1 MTRHLSISPLG
12 QREFQTFFSFCFTS
26 NHPAWCW
33 MVSSSLL
40 SLSSLWWRLSAD
52 WTMLRHQRPILL
64 LLQLLRFL
72 RDELPL
78 RSCCSVWRPG
88 RSRATRTTREPA
100 EAART
105 AAASMAAADL
115 PPSSTGTWSS
125 SSSSHFCR
133 LHLLRFSFFSDISWI
148 FKFFQIRRGFW
159 IGQWFFSPI

>member
-1 MTRHLSISPLG
+1 
-12 QREFQTFFSFCFTS
+12 
-26 NHPAWCW
+26 

-64 LLQLLRFL
+64 LLLLLLRLL

-133 LHLLRFSFFSDISWI
+133 LHLLRFFFFFDISWI
-148 FKFFQIRRGFW
+148 FKFFSNSALW
-159 IGQWFFSPI
+159 IGLASDFSRQFKKKKSFTN